1 MKLRL
6 SSGVILNCNNE
17 SIIQQHLKYGA
28 AEVKEEVSVEK
39 EQPKRGRKK
48 SAERASSLSEAE

>member
-17 SIIQQHLKYGA
+17 SVIQQHLKYGA
-28 AEVKEEVSVEK
+28 VEIKDEVLVEEEK
-39 EQPKRGRKK
+39 PKRGRKR
-48 SAERASSLSEAE
+48 SAERASSLLEAE

>member
-1 MKLRL
+1 MRLRL

-17 SIIQQHLKYGA
+17 SVIQQHLKYGA
-28 AEVKEEVSVEK
+28 VEVKEEVSVEK

-48 SAERASSLSEAE
+48 SAERASSL

>member
-17 SIIQQHLKYGA
+17 SVIQQHLKYGA
-28 AEVKEEVSVEK
+28 VEIKEEVLVEEEK
-39 EQPKRGRKK
+39 PKRGRKR